1 MSSIE
6 KTKKWED
13 EDCYEIKENR
23 PPPPEVTMKKSRID
37 RIRTGRYA
45 DDGQRQTHTHKKKQK
60 RIDIQSKRQKQKTAL
75 PTTAAVLPKKNTSS
89 TKLSRRPTANQR
101 RRNAIAIPYL
111 KQQKKN
117 KKKKQKTIARLVGG
131 NVLDPSGIRSLS
143 RKFKVT
149 KKNTQKKTR

>member
-45 DDGQRQTHTHKKKQK
+45 DDGQRQTHTQKKTKENRHPIEKAKTKDCVTDNGGRVTKEEHEFNETLTTANSQSTASQRDRDSLPETAKKKQ
-60 RIDIQSKRQKQKTAL
+60 
-75 PTTAAVLPKKNTSS
+75 
-89 TKLSRRPTANQR
+89 
-101 RRNAIAIPYL
+101 
-111 KQQKKN
+111 
-117 KKKKQKTIARLVGG
+117 KKKQKTIARLVGG

-149 KKNTQKKTR
+149 KKKHTKKN

>member
-111 KQQKKN
+111 KQQKKTKQN
-117 KKKKQKTIARLVGG
+117 KR
-131 NVLDPSGIRSLS
+131 RSHG
-143 RKFKVT
+143 
-149 KKNTQKKTR
+149 